1 MRVIEMST
9 GEEFGIVQR
18 PVYTTLTAYVLT
30 VAVVGFAVL
39 IAFLKMSSNLRN
51 ISTKLK
57 HQEQLIDSITQQK
70 IYDKKDLVHL
80 KNSY

>member
-30 VAVVGFAVL
+30 VL
-39 IAFLKMSSNLRN
+39 S
-51 ISTKLK
+51 
-57 HQEQLIDSITQQK
+57 
-70 IYDKKDLVHL
+70 
-80 KNSY
+80 

>member
-1 MRVIEMST
+1 MRVVEMST

-18 PVYTTLTAYVLT
+18 PVYATLTAYVLT

-39 IAFLKMSSNLRN
+39 IAFLKMSSDLRN

-80 KNSY
+80 KSNY

>member
-1 MRVIEMST
+1 MRVVEMST

-18 PVYTTLTAYVLT
+18 PVYATLTAYVLT

-39 IAFLKMSSNLRN
+39 IAFLKMSSDLRN

>member
-18 PVYTTLTAYVLT
+18 PVYATLTAYVLT

-39 IAFLKMSSNLRN
+39 IAFLKMSSDLRN

-57 HQEQLIDSITQQK
+57 HQEQLIDSITQQN
-70 IYDKKDLVHL
+70 IYGRKDHARL
-80 KNSY
+80 KSSY